1 MTTPTSKV
9 AQAAELLGI
18 RPERLQSLL
27 DARFDAV
34 TVIDIARERQAR
46 ILDRPRVDPED
57 ARTLARCFRE
67 LDIHLSAGGELP
79 DEWRNRRNR

>member
-1 MTTPTSKV
+1 MSAHEARV
-9 AQAAELLGI
+9 DRAAEILGM

-27 DARFDAV
+27 DARFDPV
-34 TVIDIARERQAR
+34 SLVEIARERQAR

-79 DEWRNRRNR
+79 DEWRTRRNR

>member
-1 MTTPTSKV
+1 M
-9 AQAAELLGI
+9 QAAEILGM
-18 RPERLQSLL
+18 PAARLQSLL
-27 DARFDAV
+27 DARFDPV
-34 TVIDIARERQAR
+34 TLIDVARESQAR
-46 ILDRPRVDPED
+46 ILDRSRVNPED